1 MVNILEIKV
10 SPEETSLL
18 SRGLNFA
25 PQPPRVNKF
34 QLKKDLEAFGRRLRL
49 REFFYN
55 SDSSDDEDYNQE
67 QQRFKE
73 KSTWNPLKNRD
84 PSLETYLKA
93 VEKDTWNLFKSKKR
107 PDNLPVIEREALT
120 KLRARTEPA
129 PTSSLSQQTKDLPH
143 SS

>member
-1 MVNILEIKV
+1 MVNILEVKV

-34 QLKKDLEAFGRRLRL
+34 QLKKDLEAFSHRLRL

-55 SDSSDDEDYNQE
+55 SDSSDDEDYNPE

-73 KSTWNPLKNRD
+73 KSTWNQLKNRD

-93 VEKDTWNLFKSKKR
+93 VEKDTWNISKSEKR
-107 PDNLPVIEREALT
+107 PDNRPVIEREALT
-120 KLRARTEPA
+120 KLRAHTEPT
-129 PTSSLSQQTKDLPH
+129 PTSLSQQTKDLPQ